1 MFQIFVYMVS
11 ARLQRE
17 QKRIV
22 CYVGCRLT
30 DCSVEEQQLVWATAT

>member
-1 MFQIFVYMVS
+1 MVS

-22 CYVGCRLT
+22 CYVGCKVTAVLKNN
-30 DCSVEEQQLVWATAT
+30 SWYEQQLHDMANIAFL